1 MLRNWLYLF
10 LVFIPTLLP
19 AQPTSDEQLATHY
32 YQSGDYEKAVLY
44 YEKLYSK
51 NPSEI
56 YYEYLLKSY
65 LQLKQYDKAKKHIK
79 TKIKSGQVS
88 PYDIDLGLVFELE
101 ENHKKAQDI
110 YKKVIQ
116 KLPEDATVILQISN
130 AFLKQKKSE
139 LALETLLKGRKLLK
153 NDYPFNID
161 IGEIYES
168 MGKYPEMV
176 HEYLDMLLLNQAY
189 LQSVQS
195 SLSNSN
201 SFKKGAPQ
209 YDIFKRELIA
219 YTQKYA
225 DQKIFS
231 ELLIWLYSS
240 EYNFTMALTQA
251 KALDKRFKEN
261 GERILLLAQ
270 QAYSNNDYSAA
281 IDAYEYVI
289 SKGEESPYMSDAKSE
304 ILSVRRDKIINTK
317 TYTQEELQILDKAY
331 TLTIQ
336 ELKNMPEYPDLLRDQ
351 CSIKALYMNQL
362 DTAIILLNEF
372 VEQKK
377 GDPKKIAFCKLDL
390 GDYLILKNNIW
401 DASLYYSQV
410 EKDYKY
416 DELGE
421 QAKFK
426 NAKISFFTGDFLW
439 AKAQLDV
446 LKGSTSKLIA
456 NDALWLSVI
465 ITDNTTI
472 DTNEI
477 PLKMYAEAE
486 LLYVQNK
493 MPESLSRLDSIL
505 ILFPEHA
512 LEDDVWYQK
521 HLILVKQQKFTEGI
535 SFLEKIYSKYPS
547 EILADDALY
556 KIAEIYQFSLQNKDQ
571 AMVYYQKLMEE
582 YPGSLYVV
590 EARKRFRT
598 LRGDNIN

>member
-1 MLRNWLYLF
+1 MLRNWLYIVCF
-10 LVFIPTLLP
+10 LSPFVLV

-32 YQSGDYEKAVLY
+32 YQSGDFEKAVLY

-51 NPSEI
+51 NHSDI

-65 LQLKQYDKAKKHIK
+65 LQTKQYDKAKKHVK
-79 TKIKSGQVS
+79 TQIKSSQVT

-101 ENHKKAQDI
+101 ENYKKAQGI

-116 KLPEDATVILQISN
+116 KLPEDASVILQISK
-130 AFLKQKKSE
+130 AFMTYKKQD
-139 LALETLLKGRKLLK
+139 LALETLLKGRKMLK
-153 NDYPFNID
+153 SDYPFNIE
-161 IGEIYES
+161 IGEIYEG
-168 MGKYPEMV
+168 MGKYPDMV
-176 HEYLDMLLLNQAY
+176 HEYLDMLLINTAY
-189 LQSVQS
+189 IQSVQS
-195 SLSNSN
+195 SLNNSN

-209 YDIFKRELIA
+209 YDIFKKELIG
-219 YTQKYA
+219 YTQNYA
-225 DQKIFS
+225 DQKIFH
-231 ELLIWLYSS
+231 ELLVWLYTS
-240 EYNFTMALTQA
+240 EYNFSMALIQA
-251 KALDKRFKEN
+251 KSLDKRFKED

-270 QAYSNNDYSAA
+270 QAYSNNDYQVA

-289 SKGEESPYMSDAKSE
+289 SKGEESQYVSDAKSE
-304 ILSVRRDKIINTK
+304 ILSVRRDKIIK
-317 TYTQEELQILDKAY
+317 TQNYTQEELLILDKAY
-331 TLTIQ
+331 EITIQ
-336 ELKNMPEYPDLLRDQ
+336 ELKNTSEYADLLRDQ

-362 DTAIILLNEF
+362 DDAIALLTQF
-372 VEQKK
+372 VEQKR
-377 GDPKKIAFCKLDL
+377 GDAKKTAQCKLDL
-390 GDYLILKNNIW
+390 GDYLILKDNIW

-426 NAKISFFTGDFLW
+426 NAKISFYTGDFMW

-486 LLYVQNK
+486 LLYIQNK
-493 MPESLSRLDSIL
+493 IPEALSCLDSIL
-505 ILFPEHA
+505 ILFPEHS
-512 LEDDVWYQK
+512 LEDDIWYQK
-521 HLILVKQQKFTEGI
+521 HVILLKQQKFPESI
-535 SFLEKIYSKYPS
+535 AFLEKIYSKYPS

-556 KIAEIYQFSLQNKDQ
+556 KVAEIYQFSLQNKEQ
-571 AMVYYQKLMEE
+571 AMNYYQKLMEE
-582 YPGSLYVV
+582 FPGSLYVV